1 MFCIS
6 AHNDMPK
13 KQNNE
18 ITMRFRGSVKK
29 TIIAQFSLCEF
40 VVFTQ
45 LTGNCIEIYSTS
57 ELLIFTAFK
66 SHFAFIGRRET
77 KRSKWARPCCCC
89 CLLAGFLSSPRKYF
103 LFFHKRKT
111 SFAFFS
117 SLAVVPTCKNKAR
130 SPTGADSGR
139 NFSLAATLIHPNESA
154 ECASRQLCGTKS
166 SETHFF
172 ACKFWLMSLK
182 LKLTQLFH
190 AITAKRFVRSR
201 WTQKMKCR
209 SAQRLSIA
217 FYFPKFEWRKGHFLR
232 VERG

>member
-1 MFCIS
+1 MFCII
-6 AHNDMPK
+6 AHNEMPK
-13 KQNNE
+13 KTKQWNHNAISWQCE
-18 ITMRFRGSVKK
+18 K

-166 SETHFF
+166 SETHVLLANFDW
-172 ACKFWLMSLK
+172 CLWN
-182 LKLTQLFH
+182 
-190 AITAKRFVRSR
+190 
-201 WTQKMKCR
+201 
-209 SAQRLSIA
+209 
-217 FYFPKFEWRKGHFLR
+217 
-232 VERG
+232 